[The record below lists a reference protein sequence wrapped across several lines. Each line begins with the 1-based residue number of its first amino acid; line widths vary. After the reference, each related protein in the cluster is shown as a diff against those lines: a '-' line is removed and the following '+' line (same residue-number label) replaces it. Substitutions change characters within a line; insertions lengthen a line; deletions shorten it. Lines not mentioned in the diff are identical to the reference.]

1 MKVVCVG
8 RNYALHAKELNNA
21 IPTTPLLFLKPET
34 AVIIDNK
41 PFTYPTF
48 SKDIHY
54 EVELVFRIGKTAKN
68 IGVDEAINYLDGVG
82 IGIDF
87 TARDIQQI
95 CKEKGWPWDRAKG
108 FDESAPVSNI
118 RPLSAVKALDDIHF
132 RLEKNG
138 TIVQAGWSGDMLF
151 PIPELLASMSRYFT
165 LTPGDLIFTGT
176 PSGVGPVT
184 VGDTLEA
191 FVEEESWLICSVQ

>member
-21 IPTTPLLFLKPET
+21 IPITPLLFLKPET
-34 AVIIDNK
+34 AVVTGNQ
-41 PFTYPTF
+41 PFTYPAF
-48 SKDIHY
+48 SKDVHY

-68 IGVDEAINYLDGVG
+68 IGVTEAITYLDGMG

-95 CKEKGWPWDRAKG
+95 SKEKGWPWDSAKG
-108 FDESAPVSNI
+108 FDESAPVSDI
-118 RPLSAVKALDDIHF
+118 RPLSVATALNNIHF

-138 TIVQAGWSGDMLF
+138 TIVQTGWTGDMLF
-151 PIPELLASMSRYFT
+151 PLPELLATMSRYFT

-176 PSGVGPVT
+176 PAGVGPVT
-184 VGDTLEA
+184 IGDTLEA
-191 FVEEESWLICSVQ
+191 FVEGESWLTCSVQ

>member
-34 AVIIDNK
+34 AVVTGNQ
-41 PFTYPTF
+41 PFTYPAF

-68 IGVDEAINYLDGVG
+68 IGVAEAITYLDGMG

-87 TARDIQQI
+87 TARDIQQT
-95 CKEKGWPWDRAKG
+95 CKEKGWPWDSAKG
-108 FDESAPVSNI
+108 FDESAPVSDI
-118 RPLSAVKALDDIHF
+118 RPLSAATALNDIHF

-138 TIVQAGWSGDMLF
+138 TIVQTGWTGDMLF
-151 PIPELLASMSRYFT
+151 PLPELLATMSRYFT

-176 PSGVGPVT
+176 PAGVGPVT
-184 VGDTLEA
+184 IGDTLEA
-191 FVEEESWLICSVQ
+191 FVEEESWLTCSVQ